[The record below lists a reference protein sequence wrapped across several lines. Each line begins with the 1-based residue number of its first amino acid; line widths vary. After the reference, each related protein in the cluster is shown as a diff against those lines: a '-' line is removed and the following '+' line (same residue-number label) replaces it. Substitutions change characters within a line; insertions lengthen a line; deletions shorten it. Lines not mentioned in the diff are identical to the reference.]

1 MFKESRRLTSA
12 ELNTFEKGLTM
23 DHKVWMYLAYLLISV
38 GLTVWVAGT
47 LSRNGLVFLQDVF
60 ADGKL
65 ARAINQLLVMGFY
78 LLNLGFV
85 TVAMRSSDTVTS
97 ASRALETLSWKIG
110 FVLLVLGV
118 LHFFNV
124 FALNR
129 YRRGRLR
136 QQATRPPLP
145 PIGHLPMMQPAG
157 WAGPPPPGQPHQG
170 HLQQGHLQ
178 AGQTQA
184 GQTQAS
190 QGNVGPQQ
198 PGRPP
203 AQP

>member
-1 MFKESRRLTSA
+1 
-12 ELNTFEKGLTM
+12 LNTFEKGVTM
-23 DHKVWMYLAYLLISV
+23 DHKVWMYLGYLAISV
-38 GLTVWVAGT
+38 GLTVWVATT

-60 ADGKL
+60 ADSKL
-65 ARAINQLLVMGFY
+65 ATAINQLLVMGFY

-85 TVAMRSSDTVTS
+85 TVAMRSSESVPSTS
-97 ASRALETLSWKIG
+97 AALETLSWKIG

-145 PIGHLPMMQPAG
+145 PTGRLMPAG
-157 WAGPPPPGQPHQG
+157 YTPMPQGPRPHPQNAQPQPQDQQPQDQQPQDQQPQD
-170 HLQQGHLQ
+170 QQGQ
-178 AGQTQA
+178 
-184 GQTQAS
+184 
-190 QGNVGPQQ
+190 
-198 PGRPP
+198 GRPQHP
-203 AQP
+203 QP

>member
-1 MFKESRRLTSA
+1 MPTK
-12 ELNTFEKGLTM
+12 LNTFEKGLTM

-60 ADGKL
+60 ADSKL

-136 QQATRPPLP
+136 QQASRPPLP
-145 PIGHLPMMQPAG
+145 PIGQLPMMQPAG
-157 WAGPPPPGQPHQG
+157 WTGHPQQGQP
-170 HLQQGHLQ
+170 QQGRAQQGQAQQGQPQQNHLQ
-178 AGQTQA
+178 AGQSQA
-184 GQTQAS
+184 GQA
-190 QGNVGPQQ
+190 NAGPQQ
-198 PGRPP
+198 PARPP
-203 AQP
+203 VQP